1 MQASDPVLNEIV
13 DRITRVFPV
22 RQIIL
27 FGSRAHGEAGAESDY
42 DVAVIWDT
50 PLARLSRTFEVRKLL
65 VDVPASL
72 DVVCLTP
79 AELEAGTG
87 VSYPVWRDIREH
99 GRTLFDARR
108 EAA

>member
-1 MQASDPVLNEIV
+1 MVPPDPILLEIV
-13 DRITRVFPV
+13 DRLTESLSVQR
-22 RQIIL
+22 IIL
-27 FGSRAHGEAGAESDY
+27 FGSRVHGEAAPESDY
-42 DVAVIWDT
+42 DIAVVWDT

-65 VDVPASL
+65 VDVSASL
-72 DVVCLTP
+72 DVVCLTTT
-79 AELEAGTG
+79 EFDAGAG